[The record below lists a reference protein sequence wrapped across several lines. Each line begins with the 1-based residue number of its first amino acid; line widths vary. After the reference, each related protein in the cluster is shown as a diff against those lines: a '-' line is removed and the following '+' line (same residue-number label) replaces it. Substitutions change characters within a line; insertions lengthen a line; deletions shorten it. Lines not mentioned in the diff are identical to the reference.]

1 MGFFYKP
8 LETTNLNELKN
19 HKKKIDIA
27 YLKTQNIRGFIIT
40 SSIELEF
47 MLNNLIRIYY
57 CIHKPKELRHVK
69 FWRDI
74 LNNLSFEKKIKI
86 VKNISIHKKKI
97 FRKKYVDF
105 IKRLDKIRIVRNKI
119 AHDSFLVGRNMNIY
133 LQTGIGPY
141 SKYEVINRSFK
152 KKFKKETMEL
162 MDICITLEEYI
173 KKINKEQ

>member
-19 HKKKIDIA
+19 HKKKIYIA

-47 MLNNLIRIYY
+47 VVNNLIRTYY
-57 CIHKPKELRHVK
+57 CIHKPKEFRHIK

-86 VKNISIHKKKI
+86 VKNISIHKKRL
-97 FRKKYVDF
+97 FRIKYIDF
-105 IKRLDKIRIVRNKI
+105 IKRLDNIRIIRNKI
-119 AHDSFLVGRNMNIY
+119 AHNSFLVGRNMNIY
-133 LQTGIGPY
+133 LQTRIGYY
-141 SKYEVINRSFK
+141 SKHEVINKSFK
-152 KKFKKETMEL
+152 KRFKKETTEL
-162 MDICITLEEYI
+162 MDMCIKLENYI
-173 KKINKEQ
+173 SKINKEQ